1 MATPQQIN
9 DLVGLYVAYFDRAP
23 DPEGLQFWIT
33 QLDNGR
39 PFNTIAQDFARS
51 TEAREIYP
59 FLSTPDL
66 VLNSSQAFI
75 TSIYANLFGRT
86 PDQEGLDFWTLA
98 INSGAVAPGDMVE
111 AIMLGA
117 QDTLVNGQLIQDKTI
132 VANKIECA
140 LMWTEAVVD
149 IEGFQFDAEAYAASR
164 AAIDGVGADQ
174 ASVDAAKL
182 VTQQYINE
190 FATVSNFALQQAT
203 MDVVLTGDDSISQVS
218 VDTLMWGNPETQQ
231 GIPVSE
237 FFAPGGYFSLIASQQ
252 FAGVAEID
260 VDADVFSIIDFSSV
274 DTISL
279 TGTTNITGNAGGGGQ
294 GNGTGGGSVI
304 DTTDVGG
311 IITFSY
317 TDGSTDDIVL
327 GQAYYDL
334 LTELMFVDA
343 DNDTSA
349 ANNTRFFTQ
358 TTDAQVPVYVTADGS
373 TTTVASEGVGEPI
386 GYVNAQLVTP
396 GAETVVTIDVPL
408 ILTTTANND
417 STTFFGYTSA
427 DNDVIV
433 APTLDLLHAAYIDAG
448 LGQNT
453 LEIDAKGHFAQPKAL
468 LNIQTINIHNL
479 PNIYAEPAPFME
491 LNADGT
497 AIVAIDGY
505 PNYINVDGDALQ
517 AGSIIDLTRATAL
530 ESLTITEGDYLGLNT
545 PVVAG
550 GLNVVGMRNDAT
562 LTLQGAYTENLYVQ
576 TGQGNSGDGFTVILE
591 NVNAENNM
599 FIAQNSPK
607 LNLVSEGG
615 ANYINSLNENENFEI
630 HGNVVDLIISGSARL
645 FIEDNLAGIFE
656 DDTPVTIDASAN
668 TGGVDLNIEGG
679 EFITFVGSKADDRF
693 SASTRDDNDTSQG
706 PDYGLDS
713 AITITNTAGDNYY
726 DVETKELTLTD
737 ADGNITVKA
746 DAQFATITLG
756 DGDSQI
762 GVSGAEVNV
771 TAGDGDNDV
780 EVRLENPTAVF
791 VIDGREFDKSAD
803 IVLGDG
809 GNTVRIDVTNN
820 GEEVADVNV
829 TAGNGGN
836 TVEVTQTSGSAT
848 QTAITINTGT
858 GADTIVAEGSE
869 INITSG
875 GGNDDITI
883 VGTDND
889 YASDSVDIEADDSGV
904 SVDGNDVISR
914 GFNDGVLLNIDT
926 GAGSAT
932 ITLGVEGEDDSGFA
946 INNVIAKEG
955 SVITGTDITL
965 NVNTYANLIAADVSG
980 VTSVVLDDDAG
991 NRRDS
996 AQANDLYNGERAQL
1010 TVTMDQFLAIG
1021 ADNMSVEGAIFNTQA
1036 FVKIIV
1042 TESTSLAALGVNDLP
1057 RNIDLYIEIADG
1069 ATLTMTAEELHTRI
1083 ARDGITLAD
1092 DGNTDFANGNVVIT
1106 GGGINFDPFNS
1117 NDTVQTNINGQV
1129 YFGGSI
1135 STADFGGS
1143 NGSNVTVQSVF
1154 GGYNRPADVQSEIVL
1169 TIDSDLTPTID
1180 GFDSFH
1186 TNVEIVGDADI
1197 EFTDAINLGLF
1208 QGNSANLFT
1217 IDFSELGGQATGLT
1231 IGNFETVEQVIGNGI
1246 PGTEVFVEISADAD
1260 DAGSQAIGF
1269 DDDQTAVTG
1278 VDQVDDRALISSGVS
1293 QYTVTVIGNNAGGDT
1308 ATIRLCD
1315 KTEDLEVLAFRGNY
1329 NDTLVI
1335 LDAAWG
1341 LVFDLEGGSTR
1352 KVDGPTGTSNV
1363 GTLEASF
1370 EHPGAPAVINIFQ
1383 ANDADNRPIDVAGID
1398 LTNAGSLEINADG
1411 PAATITDFS
1420 IDDVTS
1426 LDLNADGDLE
1436 IEDIIDVDVDGG
1448 ITIDASGV
1456 VGSSTL
1462 TLNGEAAG
1470 DFTYTGGASADTLT
1484 LLSIDDDGAEGV
1496 TIDGGAGGVALI
1508 IQGSVDL
1515 DESTLTNINTVTL
1528 TDGSSLSLQITDA
1541 DAIGPDNFLIANGDA
1556 ATLNLAGL
1564 GEDPFAIA
1572 DYADGITV
1580 NVVSLA
1586 DLPEITLHPD
1596 TDLTGIAELMVPE
1609 GTILNMTAEQFQQL
1623 DGAGTITGEGGTTNF
1638 TVNITAGTQAAV
1650 DQTEDDTDGPN
1661 FDLSGIDT
1669 DNVTLTLSED
1679 ISVDAND
1686 NFGNASVIMLDGQTL
1701 TVAEITTLDEV
1712 TVTGGADTSIIIL
1725 DSSFTANIDAS
1736 GLDVDVVQVT
1746 GTLVAG
1752 RNVDAVLDGVL
1763 PRVTKEII
1771 NSIDFVDG
1779 VIQNVV
1785 IVEGTTVQGSLGFT
1799 PLASDVELEVFNL
1812 TLSGGTEI
1820 QGDVDLSQADSEAP
1834 FQQTDLQTVNIVS
1847 IGTAP
1852 NAVTGETGNIIG
1864 GNLTAGGDGST
1875 GPLAENDLLNVNIS
1889 GDQSLDLGGIVFSS
1903 EVGASGGS
1911 ANDDDEATATLNVSS
1926 SADVNIGEIN
1936 TQDDDVDAIV
1946 ITHTGDAALTIGINA
1961 ANIDADDAITF
1972 TGSATGTDK
1981 ISVQGNV
1988 DLSDDTLTDIN
1999 EIEFDSDATNPT
2011 TITLTQAQLEAVGV
2025 ANLTTTEDD
2034 DFENGNAVLNL
2045 VEFGA
2050 TPFDATG
2057 LDADITMGSVTLM
2070 AGDIVLDPTTNLTG
2084 VDAIFVP
2091 EGGSITLTAAQ
2102 FQQLDGNGTIISV
2115 DGVDPDNI
2123 AGPITINITDL
2134 TQADIDGG
2142 SFVLSDVNSGTVPA
2156 AGANPA
2162 TFGAVNL
2169 SLAENVDLS
2178 DDDIL
2183 ATGNAGEVDVT
2194 LVDTQYL
2201 GLENSDQADGLNVTG
2216 TGTTDVFFRFAAIE
2230 AGDVDGVLDMSGYDV
2245 SNVHA
2250 LNFLISSIT
2259 GGTNIEEL
2267 LNQLSEDVTLVI
2279 YQDPAELSIL
2289 SSVIR
2294 NVIIN
2299 EGVTLAS
2306 DVGVNDLVQDTE
2318 VVALNL
2324 TLSGGST
2331 LAGDIELS
2339 TVVPA
2344 ANTAPANFQLLTLNS
2359 IGDGTTENLVS
2370 GGTTNIIDGDITA
2383 MPSTVATNPTAPDA
2397 NGTPTENNLLDVVI
2411 NADQAL
2417 EITGSIEFNHQ
2428 DDNDATTD
2436 PQAATLTVNGTADV
2450 TIADLDT
2457 GDADVTALN
2466 VTNAGTGNLTV
2477 GISSLATVDADDVV
2491 TLNGSATG
2499 IDTVVVS
2506 GQRDFSEDT
2515 IDANWDA
2522 IVFNNKDNTLSGN
2535 APTANNGD
2543 VFITVTQAQFDD
2555 IGAAGFQTVEG
2566 DDDAANND
2574 AVLNLTEFGSAPFDA
2589 TSLDADINMGTI
2601 TLAAGNIT
2609 LDPATNLTG
2618 VDSIIVPEG
2627 STLTLTAAQF
2637 QQLEGA
2643 GTITGIDA
2651 DGNASTDFVV
2661 NITDLMQADVDIDL
2675 NDDGDAEDAGE
2686 TLDLSGIAVDELNL
2700 ALVED
2705 IVLDQ
2710 AADLADAQ
2718 VTMPDGTTLTLVNSG
2733 QADGLD
2739 VTGGADTTVVFQFV
2753 DLPRSPNVLTTDPQI
2768 DASGYDVTTV
2778 KALATFVG
2786 GFNAEFIIDDLPSSV
2801 VLQLFADAED
2811 LGFLNQT
2818 NRVIFVEANV
2828 FVPANLGDSIVLND
2842 YDTDDELETL
2852 NLILDG
2858 GVELDGDISI
2868 PTRNNKDGGL
2878 VQTFFKTLTIVSQG
2892 DNPNVINGG
2901 IDTFPSSFGGAGA
2914 GTPQNNLLDIAIV
2927 ADQDLSIGMSN
2938 ASGGIGFNG
2947 TNEAPDEGETAD
2959 LVVTGTADVVIR
2971 SLNTQEE
2978 LTDGTD
2984 AQAPSITTLNITNN
2998 STGTLTIAGGPS
3010 GNGDNDAIELG
3021 DTTTTL
3027 TFSGTGDIVL
3037 DTSDTANE
3045 NGIDGEA
3052 LTLLDAS
3059 GHTGAVLSL
3068 SVIEN
3073 PNDAEFTMISG
3084 SGVTTA
3090 TIGDAAGASTAVL
3103 DSTAGTAG
3111 DLTDDTAGWT
3121 FDFTGAAAGS
3131 VLTIADLA
3139 IVDESSI
3146 SFDMGADAVLK
3157 IEQDLDLTEVNFSF
3171 SGTQAIELLDGVTLT
3186 LTAAQA
3192 NGLTIIRCDDGDDLT
3207 DPAVVNIIDL
3217 GTDPVDLSGI
3227 DAAIAGTVR
3236 IDRDVI
3242 PEAGTALDPTV
3253 LEDDVTLDA
3262 ATDLGAFTVEL
3273 LVLGNGN
3280 LNLAG
3285 QTIRFTTEDQAAREI
3300 DVVFDPTEPG
3310 TVNPAADGDNTNST
3324 NVAFLFETIAGQV
3337 DTSQYDEELGR
3348 VWVSA
3353 ALVDSVGG
3361 DIEDIFTTLPN
3372 SIVRVDFNTV
3382 ADLDILLA
3390 SAPIDRVIELTSFTT
3405 IVGITEN
3412 DDDIGPEE
3420 HIRNLDI
3427 RMGGEV
3433 TVGDIIIGDV
3443 IAAADTDPLTPEF
3456 ETLTFDSRRA
3466 LSDEHVL
3473 ATEDFVNDN
3482 DGTPETGES
3491 VQPDAVNTVGDIEVG
3506 GTNLG
3511 IDLIDVVINTFNDSD
3526 PLVGVPGTPGPSNN
3540 TDGNAGADFV
3550 FGTLTFDSEG
3560 DDTATAADEGQGV
3573 LTVTGE
3579 NDVTGKAI
3587 DASDAE
3593 ITSVAMLTAG
3603 HTGTLTFTGGSPAF
3617 FGGAGTEELLISNL
3631 QQTEGVVNFGGTI
3644 TFDDTATTDVDE
3656 FSIDF
3661 TEAAPGVPY
3670 AGIAGEEL
3678 SLIQT
3683 DDHGGTVNLG
3693 VIAQIDGTGRVTDDF
3708 GLLLPAVDA
3717 DGFRI
3722 DNADGANGVGAVY
3735 ACFGDANVNGTVVTP
3750 TLTATGEVYIDGG
3763 SSGPQT
3769 VFLEIKNVNVEA
3781 GGKIALIGTEV
3792 TITGDIDL
3800 TAIAV
3805 EDLVITNSVLMVAEG
3820 GTLTLTV
3827 EQVTGLDL
3835 LGINITGSGTVV
3847 VTGESDD
3854 NDFFTGDPTDPG
3866 TNADFSNLQTATV
3879 DLSAVTLAATDGTD
3893 AVEINV
3899 QGATGDDGMPTTQTI
3914 IGTAENDAVTV
3925 NMGADDFDPETVDV
3939 ILQLGDDDG
3948 ALGDPTNLIPEVVPG
3963 DGGDPVQTVG
3973 DTIFINTNGEVQV
3986 EVDAGFDAVNLLT
3999 DATTV
4004 QVAAGAE
4011 FAGQATSFT
4020 ATEETSNDGVATI
4033 AASGLNGPDNNALID
4048 MTLAT
4053 GANGFTILGA
4063 DEVNNAA
4070 DRHSDTLI
4078 GSDNDDVLIDG
4089 AASSANGELKE
4100 DTFTGNG
4107 GADTFQFAFETTTPA
4122 DLVDAETN
4130 APVDQE
4136 TLTTSGSIN
4145 TGNENLVI
4153 NYAVGNTLGSLT
4165 VSDLTYSIFLG
4176 VPLGDVID
4184 FSDAASIADA
4194 VADMLDAV
4202 PGLTATSDGV
4212 DEVLLDAAG
4221 EQVEVSVVFANGG
4234 AAAVTIGEPVPAVDD
4249 AEVTT
4254 VTITGPGSSGEL
4266 YSLTVELS
4274 NGTDIEASFLA
4285 TGPVT
4290 EQQIAEGLRDDFN
4303 AASGGSVTATAVAG
4317 VITLTDNDA
4326 DDGGFAVTVLGATTS
4341 VGATG
4346 VSSLLTGAEVNLTDA
4361 DADVITDFLSADD
4374 SITFGL
4380 AAGDGTIGGNYDEAA
4395 YEDTFAAAQ
4404 AAADLAFAAN
4414 ADLVYFLTGTND
4426 LGDGGAVAAGD
4437 DGGATGLL
4445 FLNVDGDTAADS
4457 VLALTGITAA
4467 NFGADDII

>member
-39 PFNTIAQDFARS
+39 AFNTIAQDFARS

-358 TTDAQVPVYVTADGS
+358 TTNAQVPVYVTADGS

-693 SASTRDDNDTSQG
+693 SASTRDDSDTSQG

-1092 DGNTDFANGNVVIT
+1092 DGNTDLANGNVVIT

-1135 STADFGGS
+1135 STNDFSDG
-1143 NGSNVTVQSVF
+1143 NGNYVNVTVQSVF
-1154 GGYNRPADVQSEIVL
+1154 GPAGYNRPSDVISEVVL
-1169 TIDSDLTPTID
+1169 TIDSDSTPVVD
-1180 GFDSFH
+1180 GFDTFH
-1186 TNVEIVGDADI
+1186 SNVEIVGDADI
-1197 EFTDAINLGLF
+1197 TFTDALNLGLF
-1208 QGNSANLFT
+1208 QGASANLFT
-1217 IDFSELGGQATGLT
+1217 IDFSELGGEAIGLT

-1383 ANDADNRPIDVAGID
+1383 ADDADNRPIDVAGID

-1436 IEDIIDVDVDGG
+1436 IEDIIDVDGG

-1462 TLNGEAAG
+1462 KLNGEAAG

-1609 GTILNMTAEQFQQL
+1609 GTILNLTAEQFQQL

-1638 TVNITAGTQAAV
+1638 TVSITDWTQAS
-1650 DQTEDDTDGPN
+1650 TDDGI
-1661 FDLSGIDT
+1661 DLSGVTADT
-1669 DNVTLTLSED
+1669 FTITMAED
-1679 ISVDAND
+1679 IALGDSDDLGTADVVMA
-1686 NFGNASVIMLDGQTL
+1686 DGL
-1701 TVAEITTLDEV
+1701 TITVPEITQIDGTNFSGGVD
-1712 TVTGGADTSIIIL
+1712 TTINITDDTFTGPAGVSG
-1725 DSSFTANIDAS
+1725 IDAS
-1736 GLDVDVVQVT
+1736 GFDVD
-1746 GTLVAG
+1746 LVRITNVLAAD
-1752 RNVDAVLDGVL
+1752 RNVDALLDGI
-1763 PRVTKEII
+1763 PERATKEIY
-1771 NSIDFVDG
+1771 NTLNFVDG
-1779 VIQNVV
+1779 VTQNVV
-1785 IVEGTTVQGSLGFT
+1785 LFEGTTIPGGVGFI
-1799 PLASDVELEVFNL
+1799 PLAAEIELRIFNL
-1812 TLSGGTEI
+1812 YMEGGTEI
-1820 QGDVDLSQADSEAP
+1820 DGTLRL
-1834 FQQTDLQTVNIVS
+1834 FQSDAENGLLQNDLQEVNIFS
-1847 IGTAP
+1847 TNPTAV
-1852 NAVTGETGNIIG
+1852 NALSGDTGNVIDGDINAFPGG
-1864 GNLTAGGDGST
+1864 GNPTFD
-1875 GPLAENDLLNVNIS
+1875 ENDLLNVNIS
-1889 GDQSLDLGGIVFSS
+1889 GDADFTLTGDLRFNSV
-1903 EVGASGGS
+1903 VGLGLG
-1911 ANDDDEATATLNVSS
+1911 ANDNEDATATLT
-1926 SADVNIGEIN
+1926 VNSTANTVIGEID
-1936 TQDDDVDAIV
+1936 TSDADVIAV
-1946 ITHTGDAALTIGINA
+1946 EITNAGTGNLTVGINS

-1972 TGSATGTDK
+1972 TGSATGYDK

-1988 DLSDDTLTDIN
+1988 DFSDDTLTDVD
-1999 EIEFDSDATNPT
+1999 ELEFDSDATNPT
-2011 TITLTQAQLEAVGV
+2011 TITVTQAQFDDIGV
-2025 ANLTTTEDD
+2025 AGFTTTEDD
-2034 DFENGNAVLNL
+2034 DFDNNNAILNL

-2050 TPFDATG
+2050 APFDATA
-2057 LDADITMGSVTLM
+2057 LDADINLGSITMA
-2070 AGDIVLDPTTNLTG
+2070 AGDITLDPTTDLTG
-2084 VDAIFVP
+2084 VSEIFVP

-2102 FQQLDGNGTIISV
+2102 FQQLDGNGTIVSV
-2115 DGVDPDNI
+2115 DGVDPDAV

-2142 SFVLSDVNSGTVPA
+2142 SFVLSDIVSGEDLTGTDPVY
-2156 AGANPA
+2156 
-2162 TFGAVNL
+2162 GAVNL
-2169 SLAENVDLS
+2169 SLAESVELS
-2178 DDDIL
+2178 DDDVL

-2194 LVDTQYL
+2194 LTDGQDL
-2201 GLENSDQADGLNVTG
+2201 GLALFSQADGLNVVG
-2216 TGTTDVFFRFAAIE
+2216 TGTTNVFFRFEDDDGAAVTF
-2230 AGDVDGVLDMSGYDV
+2230 ATTLDASGYDV
-2245 SNVHA
+2245 TQLHA
-2250 LNFLISSIT
+2250 LNTFL
-2259 GGTNIEEL
+2259 GGRDVEFIIDEL
-2267 LNQLSEDVTLVI
+2267 NDTIVLVI
-2279 YQDPAELSIL
+2279 YQDPTELGIL
-2289 SSVIR
+2289 NSVNR
-2294 NVIIN
+2294 VVIV
-2299 EGVTLAS
+2299 EPGVTVPGIGGVALAF
-2306 DVGVNDLVQDTE
+2306 NDLDPGDE
-2318 VVALNL
+2318 VVTLTM
-2324 TLSGGST
+2324 TLSGGSI
-2331 LAGDIELS
+2331 LDGDLRLD
-2339 TVVPA
+2339 TVTPPTDFEA
-2344 ANTAPANFQLLTLNS
+2344 TNFKTLTLNS
-2359 IGDGTTENLVS
+2359 IGDGVTENLLN
-2370 GGTTNIIDGDITA
+2370 GGIANVIDGDI
-2383 MPSTVATNPTAPDA
+2383 STVSPGPFN
-2397 NGTPTENNLLDVVI
+2397 ENNLLEVVI

-2417 EITGSIEFNHQ
+2417 NITGEIAFNKIG
-2428 DDNDATTD
+2428 DDTADTD
-2436 PQAATLTVNGTADV
+2436 DDEVATLTVNGTAD
-2450 TIADLDT
+2450 TNIGEIDT
-2457 GDADVTALN
+2457 SDADVTGIEI
-2466 VTNAGTGNLTV
+2466 TNAGTGGLTV
-2477 GISSLATVDADDVV
+2477 GISDANVDAGD
-2491 TLNGSATG
+2491 TISYTGSAVGYDKISVEGT
-2499 IDTVVVS
+2499 
-2506 GQRDFSEDT
+2506 RDFSGD
-2515 IDANWDA
+2515 
-2522 IVFNNKDNTLSGN
+2522 TLSDIDEMEFDSDS
-2535 APTANNGD
+2535 TD
-2543 VFITVTQAQFDD
+2543 TEITVTQAQFDD
-2555 IGAAGFQTVEG
+2555 IGAAGFTTTEDN
-2566 DDDAANND
+2566 DDDVEDNAT
-2574 AVLNLTEFGSAPFDA
+2574 LNLTQFGSDPFDGTA
-2589 TSLDADINMGTI
+2589 IDADINLGTI
-2601 TLAAGNIT
+2601 TMAPGVNT
-2609 LDPATNLTG
+2609 LDPTTDLTG
-2618 VDSIIVPEG
+2618 VDAIIVPEG
-2627 STLTLTAAQF
+2627 GTLNLTAAQF
-2637 QQLEGA
+2637 QQLEGN
-2643 GTITGIDA
+2643 GTITSLDGADA
-2651 DGNASTDFVV
+2651 DAIAGPITV
-2661 NITDLMQADVDIDL
+2661 NITDLTQADI
-2675 NDDGDAEDAGE
+2675 DAGSFVLTDVDTGME
-2686 TLDLSGIAVDELNL
+2686 TIGPDTFYGPLTVSLAESVELSDDDNLETGNAGEVEVLLADGQDLGL
-2700 ALVED
+2700 ALF
-2705 IVLDQ
+2705 
-2710 AADLADAQ
+2710 
-2718 VTMPDGTTLTLVNSG
+2718 S
-2733 QADGLD
+2733 QADGLN
-2739 VTGGADTTVVFQFV
+2739 VTGTGITDVFFRFDDNDGAPVTFGTV
-2753 DLPRSPNVLTTDPQI
+2753 L
-2768 DASGYDVTTV
+2768 
-2778 KALATFVG
+2778 
-2786 GFNAEFIIDDLPSSV
+2786 
-2801 VLQLFADAED
+2801 DAEGYSVTQLHALNVFLGGRD
-2811 LGFLNQT
+2811 VEFLLDQLASEVTLVIYHDPETLGFISQT
-2818 NRVIFVEANV
+2818 NRVVIVEPGV
-2828 FVPANLGDSIVLND
+2828 TVPGI
-2842 YDTDDELETL
+2842 
-2852 NLILDG
+2852 G
-2858 GVELDGDISI
+2858 GVALAFNDLSDSEEVVTLTMTLSGGSILDGDIQLDTVL
-2868 PTRNNKDGGL
+2868 PPATELAANF
-2878 VQTFFKTLTIVSQG
+2878 QTLTLISTGDGVTENLLSGGTANIIDGDIVT
-2892 DNPNVINGG
+2892 D
-2901 IDTFPSSFGGAGA
+2901 PSAPPPFL
-2914 GTPQNNLLDIAIV
+2914 TDNNLLNVIIV
-2927 ADQDLSIGMSN
+2927 ADQELQITGTIFFNNIGDDEEVATLTTSGAADITIKGLDANDL
-2938 ASGGIGFNG
+2938 
-2947 TNEAPDEGETAD
+2947 AD
-2959 LVVTGTADVVIR
+2959 LDDAGISGLVIDHTG
-2971 SLNTQEE
+2971 
-2978 LTDGTD
+2978 
-2984 AQAPSITTLNITNN
+2984 
-2998 STGTLTIAGGPS
+2998 TGTLTITGGS
-3010 GNGDNDAIELG
+3010 DAIEANNLT
-3021 DTTTTL
+3021 DL
-3027 TFSGTGDIVL
+3027 TFTGTGNIVL
-3037 DTSDTANE
+3037 DTAEGAGDD
-3045 NGIDGEA
+3045 GIDGGATPSDVTSLNSIDSDA
-3052 LTLLDAS
+3052 LTGDLTMGLVKNVSSEDFS
-3059 GHTGAVLSL
+3059 VDTG
-3068 SVIEN
+3068 
-3073 PNDAEFTMISG
+3073 T
-3084 SGVTTA
+3084 GVTTMTLGSA
-3090 TIGDAAGASTAVL
+3090 NLL

-3111 DLTDDTAGWT
+3111 DLSDDTAGWN
-3121 FDFTGAAAGS
+3121 FDFSDSAAGS
-3131 VLTIADLA
+3131 MLTFGPGVLPAVA
-3139 IVDESSI
+3139 ESSL

-3157 IEQDLDLTEVNFSF
+3157 IAQDLDLTELNFSF
-3171 SGTQAIELLDGVTLT
+3171 TGTQAIELLDGVELT

-3192 NGLTIIRCDDGDDLT
+3192 DGLTIIRCDDGDDLT

-3217 GTDPVDLSGI
+3217 GNDPVDLSGI
-3227 DAAIAGTVR
+3227 DAEIAGAVR

-3242 PEAGTALDPTV
+3242 PETLPDPTV
-3253 LEDDVTLDA
+3253 LEDDVTLDI

-3273 LVLGNGN
+3273 LTLTNDNFN
-3280 LNLAG
+3280 LSG
-3285 QTIRFTTEDQAAREI
+3285 QTIRFTTEEQAAREI
-3300 DVVFDPTEPG
+3300 DVVFDATEPG
-3310 TVNPAADGDNTNST
+3310 TVDPAADGDNTNSS
-3324 NVAFLFETIAGQV
+3324 NVAFLFETISGQV
-3337 DTSQYDEELGR
+3337 DTSGYDEELGR

-3353 ALVDSVGG
+3353 ALVNSEGG
-3361 DIEDIFTTLPN
+3361 DIENIFTTLPN
-3372 SIVRVDFNTV
+3372 SIIRVDFNTV
-3382 ADLDILLA
+3382 TELDFLLA
-3390 SAPIDRVIELTSFTT
+3390 SAPINRVIELTSFTN
-3405 IVGITEN
+3405 IVGLTEI
-3412 DDDIGPEE
+3412 DDDDAPEE
-3420 HIRNLDI
+3420 HIETLNI
-3427 RMGGEV
+3427 RMGGSV

-3443 IAAADTDPLTPEF
+3443 VAAADTDPLTPEF
-3456 ETLTFDSRRA
+3456 DFLRINSHRA
-3466 LSDEHVL
+3466 LSDQHFL
-3473 ATEDFVNDN
+3473 ATEDYVNNN
-3482 DGTPETGES
+3482 DGIVDLGES
-3491 VQPDAVNTVGDIEVG
+3491 AQPDAVNTVGNIEVG

-3511 IDLIDVVINTFNDSD
+3511 IDLIDVRINTRLDSD
-3526 PLVGVPGTPGPSNN
+3526 PVVGTGY
-3540 TDGNAGADFV
+3540 TDSSDSNAGADFV
-3550 FGTLTFDSEG
+3550 FETLTFDSEG
-3560 DDTATAADEGQGV
+3560 DDTTTGADEGEGS
-3573 LTVTGE
+3573 LSVTGE

-3593 ITSVAMLTAG
+3593 ITSVSIDVSG

-3617 FGGAGTEELLISNL
+3617 FGGEGTEELEIDNNSS
-3631 QQTEGVVNFGGTI
+3631 TDGIVNFGGTI
-3644 TFDDTATTDVDE
+3644 TLDDMSTPLVDE

-3661 TEAAPGVPY
+3661 NLDGNGDPY
-3670 AGIAGEEL
+3670 AGIAGEDL
-3678 SLIQT
+3678 SLITT

-3693 VIAQIDGTGRVTDDF
+3693 VIAQIDGDSRVTDDF
-3708 GLLLPAVDA
+3708 GMLLPAADA
-3717 DGFRI
+3717 EGFRI
-3722 DNADGANGVGAVY
+3722 DNAVGSTGVGEVY
-3735 ACFGDANVNGTVVTP
+3735 ACFGEANVNGVLLTP

-3763 SSGPQT
+3763 ATGPRT
-3769 VFLEIKNVNVEA
+3769 VFLELKDVDVEA
-3781 GGKIALIGTEV
+3781 GGKITLIGTEV
-3792 TITGDIDL
+3792 TVTGDIDL
-3800 TAIAV
+3800 TDIAV
-3805 EDLVITNSVLMVAEG
+3805 EDFVIVNSTLMVAEDG
-3820 GTLTLTV
+3820 ILSLTV
-3827 EQVTGLDL
+3827 EQVTGLQAA
-3835 LGINITGSGTVV
+3835 GIVITGSGTVV
-3847 VTGESDD
+3847 VTGASDD
-3854 NDFFTGDPTDPG
+3854 SDFFVDPTDVG
-3866 TNADFSNLQTATV
+3866 TDTNFSNLQTATV
-3879 DLSAVTLAATDGTD
+3879 DLSAVTLAATDGND
-3893 AVEINV
+3893 AVDITAS
-3899 QGATGDDGMPTTQTI
+3899 GATGDDGMATTQTI
-3914 IGTAENDAVTV
+3914 IGTVNNDAVTIAASADDSV
-3925 NMGADDFDPETVDV
+3925 DETIDVITQLGADSGDIGVPAETPSAGTPVDATPEVAGDTVDV
-3939 ILQLGDDDG
+3939 TSFFGQ
-3948 ALGDPTNLIPEVVPG
+3948 
-3963 DGGDPVQTVG
+3963 VQM
-3973 DTIFINTNGEVQV
+3973 
-3986 EVDAGFDAVNLLT
+3986 EVDAGFDAVNF
-3999 DATTV
+3999 V
-4004 QVAAGAE
+4004 VSGSNYQVAAGAE
-4011 FAGQATSFT
+4011 FYGENNSALNGGFVAT
-4020 ATEETSNDGVATI
+4020 AETSNDGTAVIETQQ
-4033 AASGLNGPDNNALID
+4033 SGLVLDLSA
-4048 MTLAT
+4048 AT
-4053 GANGFTILGA
+4053 GSEGW
-4063 DEVNNAA
+4063 
-4070 DRHSDTLI
+4070 TLI
-4078 GSDNDDVLIDG
+4078 GNTDGSTDTIVGSAQDDIIIDG
-4089 AASSANGELKE
+4089 LASGVTNTGEE
-4100 DTFTGNG
+4100 DTFTGG
-4107 GADTFQFAFETTTPA
+4107 DGADNFVFNFATTTPA
-4122 DLVDAETN
+4122 DLTDTENNPALDEETITVL
-4130 APVDQE
+4130 AD
-4136 TLTTSGSIN
+4136 TADDGS
-4145 TGNENLVI
+4145 EALVI
-4153 NYAVGNTLGSLT
+4153 NYAVGNTVGSLT
-4165 VSDLTYSIFLG
+4165 VNDATYNAALG
-4176 VPLGDVID
+4176 VATGID
-4184 FSDAASIADA
+4184 FSDAIAISAA
-4194 VADMLDAV
+4194 VAAMLDQIAGITAV
-4202 PGLTATSDGV
+4202 SDGV
-4212 DEVLLDAAG
+4212 NTVTLTGDNG
-4221 EQVEVSVVFANGG
+4221 ERMNIQTPVGVVGDDTLT
-4234 AAAVTIGEPVPAVDD
+4234 AVTAD
-4249 AEVTT
+4249 AGTDTAQDNT
-4254 VTITGPGSSGEL
+4254 VLITGGGSSGEL
-4266 YSLTVELS
+4266 YSLTVQLS
-4274 NGTDIEASFLA
+4274 NGTDIEATYLA
-4285 TGPVT
+4285 TGT
-4290 EQQIAEGLRDDFN
+4290 ETPTMIANGLIADFN
-4303 AASGGSVTATAVAG
+4303 AASGGGGGGILSAALGATTAGTAE
-4317 VITLTDNDA
+4317 ILLQDLDA
-4326 DDGGFAVTVLGATTS
+4326 DDGGFGVTVLGATTS
-4341 VGATG
+4341 VGAASS
-4346 VSSLLTGAEVNLTDA
+4346 SSLLDGFETSLADA
-4361 DADVITDFLSADD
+4361 DADTITDFMTVDGDLIS
-4374 SITFGL
+4374 FGL
-4380 AAGDGTIGGNYDEAA
+4380 AIGSNTNYGEEASQI
-4395 YEDTFAAAQ
+4395 DFVTAQ
-4404 AAADLAFAAN
+4404 AN
-4414 ADLVYFLTGTND
+4414 ADAAFAGNANLIYFLSGSD
-4426 LGDGGAVAAGD
+4426 AD
-4437 DGGATGLL
+4437 ATGLL
-4445 FLNVDGDTAADS
+4445 FLNVDGDTDADA
-4457 VLALTGITAA
+4457 VVALTGINST
-4467 NFGADDII
+4467 NFDEDQIV